1 MSTGAVI
8 RDGLRKDIPEYP
20 LVAVR
25 EAVANALVHRDYSA
39 EGRSTHIQVNMYAD
53 RLEITN
59 LGGIYGS
66 VDTDSLGKKEQS
78 SVRNEFLWR
87 ILSYTPFSG
96 YSAEDNGTGFMT
108 ILNASVDSSSP
119 SPKTDNSPGIF
130 SISFE
135 KRKNNLQKI
144 DFRKHPEDAI
154 LDELDSR
161 DSLSISEL
169 IDLSGLSRTAV
180 CNHIKKLVRSGK
192 IEPIEPPRSPKQRYR
207 LVRQ

>member
-1 MSTGAVI
+1 MNLFRFLLSCAAVI
-8 RDGLRKDIPEYP
+8 TTYQTEHLTHHTVRLTVHFAHLSIHFERSNRGPALSSP
-20 LVAVR
+20 LT
-25 EAVANALVHRDYSA
+25 
-39 EGRSTHIQVNMYAD
+39 GRYFFENQI
-53 RLEITN
+53 ITEHH
-59 LGGIYGS
+59 L
-66 VDTDSLGKKEQS
+66 QC
-78 SVRNEFLWR
+78 
-87 ILSYTPFSG
+87 G
-96 YSAEDNGTGFMT
+96 YSAEDKGTGFMT
-108 ILNASVDSSSP
+108 ILNASVDSPSP

-207 LVRQ
+207 LVR